1 MRKICFYLLAG
12 SLPLQADIPQFDSLK
27 KEEKWEQIVALGEGA
42 LLGTIGPQE
51 EFAIRDQLVSSYFRL
66 GEFAQ
71 AKKHAES
78 LLILGQIL
86 NQPELVADS
95 LYKFSA
101 ALRGEQ
107 QFNDARKFAKDAL
120 ELCLASCPT
129 NDALKAKILFNAG
142 AAECDD
148 LNGDC
153 AKGIAMYQEA
163 ITLFT
168 AVKDEDY
175 RQRTLIRLGKAY
187 LLTGNIQESRKII
200 EELERLQSEERT
212 KMHFY
217 YLKAQVLIAEDLH
230 AEAKHAALEG
240 KEIATRLH
248 AKADIQRFEQLLTCL
263 LVKS

>member
-42 LLGTIGPQE
+42 LLGTISHQD
-51 EFAIRDQLVSSYFRL
+51 EFAILDQLVSSYFRL

-78 LLILGQIL
+78 LLILAPLL

-107 QFNDARKFAKDAL
+107 HFNDARKFAKEAL
-120 ELCLASCPT
+120 ELCIASCPT

-163 ITLFT
+163 IPLFT

-175 RQRTLIRLGKAY
+175 QQRTLIRLGKAY
-187 LLTGNIQESRKII
+187 LLTGNISECRQII
-200 EELERLQSEERT
+200 EEFKSPQPEERT

-217 YLKAQVLIAEDLH
+217 YLKAQLLIAENLIDL
-230 AEAKHAALEG
+230 AEIAAIEG

-263 LVKS
+263 LKKS